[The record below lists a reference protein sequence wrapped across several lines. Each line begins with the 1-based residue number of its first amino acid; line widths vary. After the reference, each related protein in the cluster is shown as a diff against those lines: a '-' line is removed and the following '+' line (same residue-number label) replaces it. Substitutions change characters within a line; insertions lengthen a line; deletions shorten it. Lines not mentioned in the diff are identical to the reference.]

1 MLIVA
6 MSRLGVLAASIA
18 TDRVEP
24 MSAHRSRQVRLSDRR
39 GSIGVAILMAV
50 SLSLLG
56 AQAASGT
63 RGYEAGP
70 SPEASAARS

>member
-50 SLSLLG
+50 SLSILG
-56 AQAASGT
+56 AQTVMGT
-63 RGYEAGP
+63 G
-70 SPEASAARS
+70 ASAHAPAQR